1 MPSRNSQDFD
11 HWGYYNGNKGDTSYF
26 AGLYYGMNV
35 SFPCKNREAD
45 LRYAQASSLK
55 AIVYPHGGRKEFEYE
70 LNEGVLPNGTV
81 IHGGGLRISKITES
95 ETSTSEQKVT
105 RYEYTSE
112 NGTTSGSTYPVA
124 PMYLKLHS
132 PRRATFT
139 EIIRFFRWKR

>member
-1 MPSRNSQDFD
+1 M
-11 HWGYYNGNKGDTSYF
+11 
-26 AGLYYGMNV
+26 

-95 ETSTSEQKVT
+95 ETSTSEQDARIAVKVMAMKIL
-105 RYEYTSE
+105 
-112 NGTTSGSTYPVA
+112 TTMKVSVVCC
-124 PMYLKLHS
+124 
-132 PRRATFT
+132 PRR
-139 EIIRFFRWKR
+139 